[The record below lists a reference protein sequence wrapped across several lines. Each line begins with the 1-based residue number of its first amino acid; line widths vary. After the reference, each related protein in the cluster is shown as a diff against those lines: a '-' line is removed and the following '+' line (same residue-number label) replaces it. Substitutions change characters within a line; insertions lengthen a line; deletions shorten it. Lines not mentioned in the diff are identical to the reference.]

1 MHTSLSFSFFLF
13 LVFLFFLPNSFSFV
27 YITLGE
33 INYAIGIV
41 FLFVG
46 LSAGATGRFT
56 ALHITK
62 KYNKNSLLIFMLFTI
77 LSISAILLIYEIAS
91 EEQTFQFHAV
101 C

>member
-1 MHTSLSFSFFLF
+1 
-13 LVFLFFLPNSFSFV
+13 LFFLPDSFSFSFV
-27 YITLGE
+27 YIILGE